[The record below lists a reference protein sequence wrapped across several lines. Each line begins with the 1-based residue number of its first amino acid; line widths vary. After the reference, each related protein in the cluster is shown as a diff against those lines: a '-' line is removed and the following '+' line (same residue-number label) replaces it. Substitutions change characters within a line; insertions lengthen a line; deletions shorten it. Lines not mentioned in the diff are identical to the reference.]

1 MKKRYLFLAIVM
13 VGVFL
18 ITGCSSKSK
27 DIVNN
32 GNVMTCTRS
41 VNKNG
46 MKTSLNYKVY
56 YEGDDVT
63 RIKSEESIQMENN
76 KSLKGYKEQIEKV
89 YEPYKNVKFYN
100 YNIAIRGNKLISK
113 VDINYSKID
122 TNKLIGLLR
131 GLFLILYN
139 FFTAF
144 SSNPFAPIPYAVSV
158 GNTTI
163 PPFFIICAGS
173 INFV

>member
-13 VGVFL
+13 MGVFL

-122 TNKLIGLLR
+122 TNKLIEIDKANSQIITDGK
-131 GLFLILYN
+131 IKVSSVKSLYEKLGA
-139 FFTAF
+139 T
-144 SSNPFAPIPYAVSV
+144 
-158 GNTTI
+158 
-163 PPFFIICAGS
+163 CK
-173 INFV
+173 

>member
-13 VGVFL
+13 VGMFL

-76 KSLKGYKEQIEKV
+76 QSLKGYKEQIEKV

-122 TNKLIGLLR
+122 TNKLIEIDKANSQIITDGK
-131 GLFLILYN
+131 IKVSSVKSLYEKLGA
-139 FFTAF
+139 T
-144 SSNPFAPIPYAVSV
+144 
-158 GNTTI
+158 
-163 PPFFIICAGS
+163 CK
-173 INFV
+173 

>member
-1 MKKRYLFLAIVM
+1 MKKRYLFLTIVM

-56 YEGDDVT
+56 YDGDDVT

-76 KSLKGYKEQIEKV
+76 QSLKGYKEQIEKV

-100 YNIAIRGNKLISK
+100 YNVAIRGNKLISK

-122 TNKLIGLLR
+122 TNKLIEIDKANSQIITDGK
-131 GLFLILYN
+131 IKVSSVKSLYEKLGA
-139 FFTAF
+139 T
-144 SSNPFAPIPYAVSV
+144 
-158 GNTTI
+158 
-163 PPFFIICAGS
+163 CK
-173 INFV
+173 

>member
-18 ITGCSSKSK
+18 ITGCSSNSK

-76 KSLKGYKEQIEKV
+76 QSLKGYKEQIEKV

-122 TNKLIGLLR
+122 TNKLIEIDKANSQIITDGK
-131 GLFLILYN
+131 IKVSSVKSLYEKLGA
-139 FFTAF
+139 T
-144 SSNPFAPIPYAVSV
+144 
-158 GNTTI
+158 
-163 PPFFIICAGS
+163 CK
-173 INFV
+173 

>member
-13 VGVFL
+13 MGVFL

-56 YEGDDVT
+56 YDGDDVT

-76 KSLKGYKEQIEKV
+76 QSLKGYKEQIEKV

-122 TNKLIGLLR
+122 TNKLIEIDKANSQIITDGK
-131 GLFLILYN
+131 IKVSSVKNLYEKLGA
-139 FFTAF
+139 T
-144 SSNPFAPIPYAVSV
+144 
-158 GNTTI
+158 
-163 PPFFIICAGS
+163 CK
-173 INFV
+173 

>member
-27 DIVNN
+27 DIANN

-76 KSLKGYKEQIEKV
+76 QSLKGYKEQIEKV
-89 YEPYKNVKFYN
+89 
-100 YNIAIRGNKLISK
+100 
-113 VDINYSKID
+113 
-122 TNKLIGLLR
+122 
-131 GLFLILYN
+131 
-139 FFTAF
+139 
-144 SSNPFAPIPYAVSV
+144 
-158 GNTTI
+158 
-163 PPFFIICAGS
+163 
-173 INFV
+173 

>member
-56 YEGDDVT
+56 YDGDDVT

-122 TNKLIGLLR
+122 TNKLIEIDKANSQIITDGK
-131 GLFLILYN
+131 IKVSSVKNLYEKLGA
-139 FFTAF
+139 T
-144 SSNPFAPIPYAVSV
+144 
-158 GNTTI
+158 
-163 PPFFIICAGS
+163 CK
-173 INFV
+173 

>member
-76 KSLKGYKEQIEKV
+76 QSLKGYKEQIEKV

-122 TNKLIGLLR
+122 TNKLIEIDKANSQIITDGK
-131 GLFLILYN
+131 IKVSSVKSLYEKLGA
-139 FFTAF
+139 T
-144 SSNPFAPIPYAVSV
+144 
-158 GNTTI
+158 
-163 PPFFIICAGS
+163 CK
-173 INFV
+173 

>member
-18 ITGCSSKSK
+18 ITGCSSKGK

-46 MKTSLNYKVY
+46 MKASLNYKVY
-56 YEGDDVT
+56 YDGDDVT

-122 TNKLIGLLR
+122 TNKLIEIDKANSQIITDGK
-131 GLFLILYN
+131 IKVSSVKNLYEKLGA
-139 FFTAF
+139 T
-144 SSNPFAPIPYAVSV
+144 
-158 GNTTI
+158 
-163 PPFFIICAGS
+163 CK
-173 INFV
+173 

>member
-76 KSLKGYKEQIEKV
+76 QSLKGYKEQIEKV

-122 TNKLIGLLR
+122 TNKLIEIDKANSQ
-131 GLFLILYN
+131 LITDGKIKVSSVKSLYEKLGA
-139 FFTAF
+139 T
-144 SSNPFAPIPYAVSV
+144 
-158 GNTTI
+158 
-163 PPFFIICAGS
+163 CK
-173 INFV
+173 

>member
-13 VGVFL
+13 VGMFL

-122 TNKLIGLLR
+122 TNKLIEIDKANSQIITDGK
-131 GLFLILYN
+131 IKVSSVKSLYEKLGA
-139 FFTAF
+139 T
-144 SSNPFAPIPYAVSV
+144 
-158 GNTTI
+158 
-163 PPFFIICAGS
+163 CK
-173 INFV
+173 

>member
-27 DIVNN
+27 DIVNS

-56 YEGDDVT
+56 YDGDDVT

-122 TNKLIGLLR
+122 TNKLIEIDKANSQIITDGK
-131 GLFLILYN
+131 IKVSSVKNLYEKLGA
-139 FFTAF
+139 T
-144 SSNPFAPIPYAVSV
+144 
-158 GNTTI
+158 
-163 PPFFIICAGS
+163 CK
-173 INFV
+173 

>member
-13 VGVFL
+13 VGMFL

-76 KSLKGYKEQIEKV
+76 QSLKGYKEQIEKV

-100 YNIAIRGNKLISK
+100 YNVAIRGNKLISK

-122 TNKLIGLLR
+122 TNKLIEIDKANSQIITDGK
-131 GLFLILYN
+131 IKVSSVKSLYEKLGA
-139 FFTAF
+139 T
-144 SSNPFAPIPYAVSV
+144 
-158 GNTTI
+158 
-163 PPFFIICAGS
+163 CK
-173 INFV
+173 

>member
-1 MKKRYLFLAIVM
+1 
-13 VGVFL
+13 
-18 ITGCSSKSK
+18 
-27 DIVNN
+27 
-32 GNVMTCTRS
+32 MTCTRS

-56 YEGDDVT
+56 YDGDDVT

-122 TNKLIGLLR
+122 TNKLIEIDKANSQIITDGK
-131 GLFLILYN
+131 IKVSSVKNLYEKLGA
-139 FFTAF
+139 T
-144 SSNPFAPIPYAVSV
+144 
-158 GNTTI
+158 
-163 PPFFIICAGS
+163 CK
-173 INFV
+173 

>member
-18 ITGCSSKSK
+18 ITGCSSKSN

-76 KSLKGYKEQIEKV
+76 QSLKGYKEQIEKV

-122 TNKLIGLLR
+122 TNKLIEIDKANSQIITDGK
-131 GLFLILYN
+131 IKVSSVKSLYEKLGA
-139 FFTAF
+139 T
-144 SSNPFAPIPYAVSV
+144 
-158 GNTTI
+158 
-163 PPFFIICAGS
+163 CK
-173 INFV
+173 

>member
-1 MKKRYLFLAIVM
+1 MKKRYLFLAIAM

-76 KSLKGYKEQIEKV
+76 QSLKGYKEQIEKV

-122 TNKLIGLLR
+122 TNKLIEIDKANSQIITDGK
-131 GLFLILYN
+131 IKVSSVKSLYEKLGA
-139 FFTAF
+139 T
-144 SSNPFAPIPYAVSV
+144 
-158 GNTTI
+158 
-163 PPFFIICAGS
+163 CK
-173 INFV
+173 

>member
-76 KSLKGYKEQIEKV
+76 QSLKGYKEQIEKV

-122 TNKLIGLLR
+122 TNKLIEIDKANSQIINDGK
-131 GLFLILYN
+131 IKVSSVKSLYEN
-139 FFTAF
+139 LGAT
-144 SSNPFAPIPYAVSV
+144 
-158 GNTTI
+158 
-163 PPFFIICAGS
+163 CK
-173 INFV
+173 

>member
-18 ITGCSSKSK
+18 ITGCSSNSK

-122 TNKLIGLLR
+122 TNKLIEIDKANSQIITDGK
-131 GLFLILYN
+131 IKVSSVKSLYEKLGA
-139 FFTAF
+139 T
-144 SSNPFAPIPYAVSV
+144 
-158 GNTTI
+158 
-163 PPFFIICAGS
+163 CK
-173 INFV
+173 

>member
-76 KSLKGYKEQIEKV
+76 QSLKGYKEQIEKV
-89 YEPYKNVKFYN
+89 YEPYKNAKFYN

-122 TNKLIGLLR
+122 TNKLIEIDKANSQIITDGK
-131 GLFLILYN
+131 IKVSSVKSLYEKLGA
-139 FFTAF
+139 T
-144 SSNPFAPIPYAVSV
+144 
-158 GNTTI
+158 
-163 PPFFIICAGS
+163 CK
-173 INFV
+173 

>member
-18 ITGCSSKSK
+18 ITGCSSNSK

-122 TNKLIGLLR
+122 TNKLIEIDKANSQIITDGK
-131 GLFLILYN
+131 IKVSSVKNLYEKLGA
-139 FFTAF
+139 T
-144 SSNPFAPIPYAVSV
+144 
-158 GNTTI
+158 
-163 PPFFIICAGS
+163 CK
-173 INFV
+173 

>member
-1 MKKRYLFLAIVM
+1 MKKRYLFLALVM

-76 KSLKGYKEQIEKV
+76 QSLKGYKEQIEKV

-122 TNKLIGLLR
+122 TNKLIEIDKANSQIITDGK
-131 GLFLILYN
+131 IKVSSVKSLYEKLGA
-139 FFTAF
+139 T
-144 SSNPFAPIPYAVSV
+144 
-158 GNTTI
+158 
-163 PPFFIICAGS
+163 CK
-173 INFV
+173 

>member
-76 KSLKGYKEQIEKV
+76 QSLKGYKEQIEKV

-122 TNKLIGLLR
+122 TNKLIEIDKANSQIINDGK
-131 GLFLILYN
+131 IKVSSVKSLYEKLGA
-139 FFTAF
+139 T
-144 SSNPFAPIPYAVSV
+144 
-158 GNTTI
+158 
-163 PPFFIICAGS
+163 CK
-173 INFV
+173 

>member
-13 VGVFL
+13 MGVFL
-18 ITGCSSKSK
+18 ITGCSSKGK

-76 KSLKGYKEQIEKV
+76 QSLKGYKEQIEKV

-122 TNKLIGLLR
+122 TNKLIEIDKANSQIITDGK
-131 GLFLILYN
+131 IKVSSVKSLYEKLGA
-139 FFTAF
+139 T
-144 SSNPFAPIPYAVSV
+144 
-158 GNTTI
+158 
-163 PPFFIICAGS
+163 CK
-173 INFV
+173 

>member
-1 MKKRYLFLAIVM
+1 MKKRYLFLAFVM

-76 KSLKGYKEQIEKV
+76 QSLKGYKEQIEKV

-122 TNKLIGLLR
+122 TNKLIEIDKANSQIITDGK
-131 GLFLILYN
+131 IKVSSVKSLYEKLGA
-139 FFTAF
+139 T
-144 SSNPFAPIPYAVSV
+144 
-158 GNTTI
+158 
-163 PPFFIICAGS
+163 CK
-173 INFV
+173 

>member
-18 ITGCSSKSK
+18 ITGCSSKGK

-122 TNKLIGLLR
+122 TNKLIEIDKANSQIITDGK
-131 GLFLILYN
+131 IKVSSVKSLYEKLGA
-139 FFTAF
+139 T
-144 SSNPFAPIPYAVSV
+144 
-158 GNTTI
+158 
-163 PPFFIICAGS
+163 CK
-173 INFV
+173 

>member
-56 YEGDDVT
+56 YDGDDVT

-122 TNKLIGLLR
+122 TNKLIEIDKANSQIITDGK
-131 GLFLILYN
+131 IKVSSVKSLYEKLGA
-139 FFTAF
+139 T
-144 SSNPFAPIPYAVSV
+144 
-158 GNTTI
+158 
-163 PPFFIICAGS
+163 CK
-173 INFV
+173 

>member
-1 MKKRYLFLAIVM
+1 MKKRYLFLAIAM

-56 YEGDDVT
+56 YEGYDVT

-122 TNKLIGLLR
+122 TNKLIEIDKANSQIITDGK
-131 GLFLILYN
+131 IKVSSVKSLYEKLGA
-139 FFTAF
+139 T
-144 SSNPFAPIPYAVSV
+144 
-158 GNTTI
+158 
-163 PPFFIICAGS
+163 CK
-173 INFV
+173 

>member
-1 MKKRYLFLAIVM
+1 M

-122 TNKLIGLLR
+122 TNKLIEIDKANSQIITDGK
-131 GLFLILYN
+131 IKVSSVKSLYEKLGA
-139 FFTAF
+139 T
-144 SSNPFAPIPYAVSV
+144 
-158 GNTTI
+158 
-163 PPFFIICAGS
+163 CK
-173 INFV
+173 

>member
-27 DIVNN
+27 DIANN

-76 KSLKGYKEQIEKV
+76 QSLKGYKEQIEKV

-100 YNIAIRGNKLISK
+100 YNVAIRGNKLISK

-122 TNKLIGLLR
+122 TNKLIEIDKANSQIITDGK
-131 GLFLILYN
+131 IKVSSVKSLYEKLGA
-139 FFTAF
+139 T
-144 SSNPFAPIPYAVSV
+144 
-158 GNTTI
+158 
-163 PPFFIICAGS
+163 CK
-173 INFV
+173 

>member
-122 TNKLIGLLR
+122 TNKLIEIDKANSQIITDGK
-131 GLFLILYN
+131 IKVSSVKSLYEKLGA
-139 FFTAF
+139 T
-144 SSNPFAPIPYAVSV
+144 
-158 GNTTI
+158 
-163 PPFFIICAGS
+163 CK
-173 INFV
+173 